1 MDPVQNASNMIGQV
15 LINGRI
21 SVNGQPLTM
30 KELSDLHQG
39 LQLLTDAATKF
50 QQAQA
55 ITSAKKTKE
64 ALSGEPAE
72 VVQDKKK

>member
-1 MDPVQNASNMIGQV
+1 MDPVQQASGMIGQV

-30 KELSDLHQG
+30 KELSELHQS
-39 LQLLTDAATKF
+39 LQLLTNGATKF

-55 ITSAKKTKE
+55 GATAKKDK
-64 ALSGEPAE
+64 PAE
-72 VVQDKKK
+72 DVKEEKKK

>member
-1 MDPVQNASNMIGQV
+1 MDPVQQASTMIGQV

-21 SVNGQPLTM
+21 SVNGQPLTL

-39 LQLLTDAATKF
+39 LQLLTDAAMKS

-55 ITSAKKTKE
+55 AAK
-64 ALSGEPAE
+64 PAE
-72 VVQDKKK
+72 VVQEKKK

>member
-1 MDPVQNASNMIGQV
+1 MDPVQQASTMIGQV

-21 SVNGQPLTM
+21 SMNGQPLTM

-39 LQLLTDAATKF
+39 LQLLTDSASKF

-55 ITSAKKTKE
+55 TAK
-64 ALSGEPAE
+64 PAE
-72 VVQDKKK
+72 VEESFIVPQEKKK